1 VVPDA
6 ALHLVS
12 LASLPVG
19 GSHYLV
25 ETGPLIHYLSTERD
39 LVPAQPRHG
48 KGILV
53 VGNPAFDQASKLEVA
68 ANVPSV
74 PTGTAAGTAGTLLR
88 GTRSACGTFQTLH
101 FVPLPGSQQEAEN
114 IAALWKQSNVGA
126 SAPIMRGSAVQSGS
140 GQLLQMTGAD
150 ASLEAFEQYAPGRRV
165 LHVATH
171 GFFLEGSCESA
182 VQRRLDA
189 NKWDENFLPATAENP
204 LLLSGLAFAGANRRA
219 SAKPDETDGILTAEE
234 IAGMNL
240 EGVDWAVLSACDT
253 GVGEV
258 KVGEGV
264 FGLRRAF
271 QVAGAKTVIMSLWPV
286 EDETTRQ
293 WMGILY
299 REHFLNGKDTGES
312 VRAASLQILR
322 QRRAKRQSTHPFYWG
337 AFIAAG
343 DWH

>member
-1 VVPDA
+1 
-6 ALHLVS
+6 
-12 LASLPVG
+12 
-19 GSHYLV
+19 
-25 ETGPLIHYLSTERD
+25 
-39 LVPAQPRHG
+39 
-48 KGILV
+48 
-53 VGNPAFDQASKLEVA
+53 
-68 ANVPSV
+68 
-74 PTGTAAGTAGTLLR
+74 
-88 GTRSACGTFQTLH
+88 
-101 FVPLPGSQQEAEN
+101 
-114 IAALWKQSNVGA
+114 
-126 SAPIMRGSAVQSGS
+126 MRGFSVQQDSGE
-140 GQLLQMTGAD
+140 LLEMTGAD
-150 ASLEAFEQYAPGRRV
+150 ASPEAFEQYAPGKRV

-171 GFFLEGSCESA
+171 GFFLQGSCESA

-189 NKWDENFLPATAENP
+189 GKRDEGFLPASAENP
-204 LLLSGLAFAGANRRA
+204 LLLSGLAFAGANRRG
-219 SAKPDETDGILTAEE
+219 SAKADETDGILTAEE
-234 IAGMNL
+234 IAGINL

-253 GVGEV
+253 GIGEI

-293 WMGILY
+293 WMETLY

-322 QRRAKRQSTHPFYWG
+322 QRRTKHQSTHPFYWG